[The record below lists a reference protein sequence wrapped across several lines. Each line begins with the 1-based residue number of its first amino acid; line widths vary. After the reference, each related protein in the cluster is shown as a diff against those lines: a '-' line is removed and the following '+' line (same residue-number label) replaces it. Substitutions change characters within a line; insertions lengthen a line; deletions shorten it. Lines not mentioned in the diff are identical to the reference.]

1 MLIDIM
7 GGVISGAACAGDVGN
22 QFLDWDRPQNVGHF
36 FLAMKP
42 DLFVPKDEYLKRMDT
57 LVQRVHA
64 IPTVEGVDEILMP
77 GEKERRFEAT
87 RRRTG
92 LPYHPQGSRG
102 AAEGG
107 SLGRVA
113 GAAGRQRALRIEHD
127 MKINDYDIDIVVQGF
142 PGKSVCHGG
151 LGWST
156 VVLLRAHGRIALI
169 DTGGFSMRTMLIKR
183 LAERGLKPADI
194 TDLLLTHSHH
204 DHSVNWTMFPN
215 ARIVIGAGE
224 LAWSLKAPWGETP
237 VPELYM
243 RELTTWPTL
252 HTAADG
258 EAVFPGITPHMS
270 E

>member
-1 MLIDIM
+1 
-7 GGVISGAACAGDVGN
+7 
-22 QFLDWDRPQNVGHF
+22 
-36 FLAMKP
+36 
-42 DLFVPKDEYLKRMDT
+42 
-57 LVQRVHA
+57 
-64 IPTVEGVDEILMP
+64 
-77 GEKERRFEAT
+77 
-87 RRRTG
+87 
-92 LPYHPQGSRG
+92 
-102 AAEGG
+102 
-107 SLGRVA
+107 
-113 GAAGRQRALRIEHD
+113 

-224 LAWSLKAPWGETP
+224 LAWSLKVPWGETP

-243 RELTTWPTL
+243 RELNSWPTL
-252 HTAADG
+252 HTAAEG
-258 EAVFPGITPHMS
+258 EEVFPGITAHLAPGHTPGHLVFVLNAHERDVIFAGDAAKNRAELVSGTTDMTYDAAS
-270 E
+270 SKASIDAIWTLWRRRPGNIVVPGHDVPMVLENGNPKYFDKREAAISAWFGDDMETTTLFKLTV